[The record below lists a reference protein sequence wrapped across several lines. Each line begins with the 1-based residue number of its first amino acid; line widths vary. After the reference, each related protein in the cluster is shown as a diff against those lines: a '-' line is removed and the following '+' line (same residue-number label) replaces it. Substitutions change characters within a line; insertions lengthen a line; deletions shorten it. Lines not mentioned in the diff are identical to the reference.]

1 MRVDGKF
8 MVGEDVPE
16 GQGAVTELL
25 SECFDLNY
33 DLRLAA
39 EAAAETEKTQRVSK
53 PVLETESSGQPAA
66 DGEA

>member
-8 MVGEDVPE
+8 LVGEDVPE

-39 EAAAETEKTQRVSK
+39 EAAVEAEKTERASR
-53 PVLETESSGQPAA
+53 PPSELETSAPLAT
-66 DGEA
+66 DGVS